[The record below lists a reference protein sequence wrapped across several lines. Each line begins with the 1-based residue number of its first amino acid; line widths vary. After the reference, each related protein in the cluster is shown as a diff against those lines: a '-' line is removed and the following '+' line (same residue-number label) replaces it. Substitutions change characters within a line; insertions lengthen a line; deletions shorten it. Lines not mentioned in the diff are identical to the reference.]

1 VVSMF
6 FSFLFTNEKWQ
17 YKKLTKNT
25 HNTLQRTW
33 TDKTVQRTN
42 DTLTQRWFIDCSEL
56 NQRTWTQRK
65 KQQKRM

>member
-1 VVSMF
+1 MK
-6 FSFLFTNEKWQ
+6 NQ
-17 YKKLTKNT
+17 QKNT

-56 NQRTWTQRK
+56 KTKNMKSNK
-65 KQQKRM
+65 KKLRQKTCDSYINGFYTI